1 MKKTFFLAFTF
12 LAFTNCNT
20 KSKQAEYNAIRVK
33 EINKIV
39 ETIIVD
45 DSLNVLKDNEHSKM
59 LSENL
64 FRLTVFVPEKSKNND
79 VLPPPPPSFNNVSIN
94 ELLNNRTE
102 DNIFFKSVDSTYLL
116 EQNLEEKNLKL
127 NKNLI
132 AKINSTTKQI
142 ELNKKEKGESFDF
155 YEMSIPIFSYDKQK
169 AYVELNHYCGGLC
182 GNGVSIYL
190 KKINGKWKII
200 QIVEGWIS

>member
-1 MKKTFFLAFTF
+1 MKKTFFLAFMF
-12 LAFTNCNT
+12 LIFTNCNT
-20 KSKQAEYNAIRVK
+20 KSKQAEYNTTRDN

-45 DSLNVLKDNEHSKM
+45 DSLNVLKDKEHSKM
-59 LSENL
+59 LSEDL
-64 FRLTVFVPEKSKNND
+64 FRLIVFVPEKSTNKD
-79 VLPPPPPSFNNVSIN
+79 APPPPPSFSNVSISD
-94 ELLNNRTE
+94 LLNSKIQ
-102 DNIFFKSVDSTYLL
+102 DNIFFKSIDSTYLL

-132 AKINSTTKQI
+132 TKINSTTKQI
-142 ELNKKEKGESFDF
+142 ELNRKEKGESFDF
-155 YEMSIPIFSYDKQK
+155 YEMSIPIFSYNKQK
-169 AYVELNHYCGGLC
+169 AYVELNHYCGILC

-200 QIVEGWIS
+200 QIVECWTS

>member
-12 LAFTNCNT
+12 LIFTNCNT

-59 LSENL
+59 LSEDL

-94 ELLNNRTE
+94 ELLNNRIE

-142 ELNKKEKGESFDF
+142 ELNKKKRG
-155 YEMSIPIFSYDKQK
+155 
-169 AYVELNHYCGGLC
+169 
-182 GNGVSIYL
+182 
-190 KKINGKWKII
+190 II
-200 QIVEGWIS
+200 